1 MSTEHPPTDGDQP
14 VESDRLAAQDDRPT
28 AEGASPAAAESRE
41 WRPVAPSGG
50 APRRPLP
57 PAVKYGGLG
66 LLALLLVAAV
76 LIGIALGGGF
86 TPRGPRADEAA
97 PARAVDG
104 AARTGRRLRP
114 RIAHQ

>member
-14 VESDRLAAQDDRPT
+14 VESDSLAAQDDRPT
-28 AEGASPAAAESRE
+28 AESASSPAAAESRE

-76 LIGIALGGGF
+76 LLLQSPEFRGQMRALVTRPASGG
-86 TPRGPRADEAA
+86 RA
-97 PARAVDG
+97 
-104 AARTGRRLRP
+104 
-114 RIAHQ
+114 

>member
-14 VESDRLAAQDDRPT
+14 AESDSLSAQDDRPT
-28 AEGASPAAAESRE
+28 AESASSPAAAESRE

-66 LLALLLVAAV
+66 LLALLVWWVWRTLS
-76 LIGIALGGGF
+76 
-86 TPRGPRADEAA
+86 RG
-97 PARAVDG
+97 V
-104 AARTGRRLRP
+104 RRLFAP
-114 RIAHQ
+114 PAT

>member
-28 AEGASPAAAESRE
+28 AESASSPAAAESRE

-76 LIGIALGGGF
+76 LIGIALGVSAVIGFAAWPLTGPLLAAVAALGG
-86 TPRGPRADEAA
+86 
-97 PARAVDG
+97 AR
-104 AARTGRRLRP
+104 
-114 RIAHQ
+114 